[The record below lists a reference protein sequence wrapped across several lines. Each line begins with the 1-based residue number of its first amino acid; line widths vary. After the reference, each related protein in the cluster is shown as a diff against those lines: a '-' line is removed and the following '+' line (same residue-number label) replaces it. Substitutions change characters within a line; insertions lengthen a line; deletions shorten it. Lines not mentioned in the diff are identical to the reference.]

1 VLRGVRRSWYSLF
14 SHRKPGRHLVALEVG
29 LQLHEI
35 QRVLLRVF
43 LVLVCR
49 LLLPKRLQTWQY

>member
-1 VLRGVRRSWYSLF
+1 VLRGVRRGWYSLF
-14 SHRKPGRHLVALEVG
+14 SYRESGRHLVALEVG

-49 LLLPKRLQTWQY
+49 LLLPKGLETWQH